1 MIHNLQQKVSSF
13 QKRPYLVFSKMFS
26 MLEFAQDI
34 VDGQP
39 LGKKFKQVKLRETK
53 FNFRCQNIMRN

>member
-1 MIHNLQQKVSSF
+1 M
-13 QKRPYLVFSKMFS
+13 RPYLVFSKMFS

-39 LGKKFKQVKLRETK
+39 LGKKFKQVKLRETE
-53 FNFRCQNIMRN
+53 FNLRCQNIMRN